1 MHPPFQEQSR
11 IRTAKK
17 KSDKNHDLL
26 HKNNI
31 HIELSEQILGM
42 NKGEGLKALN
52 VYFNDGVRELTT
64 VSPTRQH
71 IHQVIH
77 IDSLD
82 QILVSW
88 VFTEHCILVVEQ

>member
-11 IRTAKK
+11 IRTVNK
-17 KSDKNHDLL
+17 KSDKNDYLL

-31 HIELSEQILGM
+31 HIELFKQLLGM
-42 NKGEGLKALN
+42 NEREGLKALN
-52 VYFNDGVRELTT
+52 VYFNDGVRELTA

-82 QILVSW
+82 QILVRW
-88 VFTEHCILVVEQ
+88 VFTEHCILIVEQ